1 MTIEQLLN
9 GNSIPVDE
17 LKNRFL
23 VKSIKTNISRSLQE
37 FPSQIISKVE
47 SLLVKVAD
55 GSICKNDYCCVGP
68 NMDNNSSM
76 DIPDELKPEL
86 IKAIKEVALKQLEEY
101 KRVVDS
107 IFNDS
112 KASEEKPEEKK
123 IEIEVETKPVVSKP
137 EYFGY

>member
-1 MTIEQLLN
+1 MTIEQLLS

-55 GSICKNDYCCVGP
+55 GSICKNDYCCAGP
-68 NMDNNSSM
+68 NMDNNSM
-76 DIPDELKPEL
+76 EIPDELKPEL
-86 IKAIKEVALKQLEEY
+86 IKAIKEAALKQLEEY

-107 IFNDS
+107 IFSDS
-112 KASEEKPEEKK
+112 KVSEEKPEEKK
-123 IEIEVETKPVVSKP
+123 VEIEIEAKPAVSKP